1 MLSPEES
8 LKSPPVRGRGGGTKI
23 HPRIRGRGR
32 GGGGVDI
39 GELHLRLYA
48 PWLRDPR
55 FFKPEERKKIIR
67 EEEQRL
73 GSATKDYNAV
83 IEAEIYTPFE
93 ARRF

>member
-8 LKSPPVRGRGGGTKI
+8 LKSPPVRGRGGGQRSI
-23 HPRIRGRGR
+23 QGYGGG

-55 FFKPEERKKIIR
+55 FFKHEERKKIIR

-83 IEAEIYTPFE
+83 IEAEISTPFE
-93 ARRF
+93 SRRF